1 MSDEPVGGRDYPRN
15 QEEFRRFFSTERA
28 CILFLARLRWPDGF
42 DCPACGHDR
51 YWLRGDGLFLCCEC
65 RRKTSP
71 TAGTVLDKTRL
82 PLSKWLQAIWYVT
95 EETGGVSALSL
106 QRALGLGSYETA
118 WAMLHKLRRAME
130 PTSGKLKGTVEV
142 DESFVGGNEPGVR
155 GRLSKTKAKVII
167 AIEKRGQGSGRVR
180 LRQIEDFRADTLC
193 GFVEEV
199 VEDGATVITDGL
211 GAYRSLPKRGY
222 DHIAH
227 NIKKAK
233 HPDGTK
239 MQAHELMPAV
249 HRASALLKRWIL
261 GTHQGAVSKELL
273 DYYLAEFAFRY
284 NRRMSRHRGLLFYRL
299 AEQAMATEPQPY
311 VELLTEP
318 ASKRRKRKVKAARAK
333 RAAGKVGKPKNVP
346 RIQPRR
352 PGGKTTKL
360 TDSPVTKRRFVVK
373 GRRGVS

>member
-28 CILFLARLRWPDGF
+28 CLLFLAHLRWRDGF
-42 DCPACGHDR
+42 ECPSCSHDR
-51 YWLRGDGLFLCCEC
+51 YWLRSDGRFLCCGC
-65 RRKTSP
+65 RRQTSP

-106 QRALGLGSYETA
+106 QRSLGLGSYETA

-130 PTSGKLKGTVEV
+130 PTSGKLEGTVEV

-155 GRLSKTKAKVII
+155 GRLSRTKAKVII
-167 AIEKRGQGSGRVR
+167 AIERRGQGSGRVR
-180 LRQIEDFRADTLC
+180 LRQIDDFRAETLC

-211 GAYRSLPKRGY
+211 AAYRSLPKRGY

-227 NIKKAK
+227 NIKGAK

-239 MQAHELMPAV
+239 IQAHELMPAV
-249 HRASALLKRWIL
+249 HRASALMKRWIL

-284 NRRMSRHRGLLFYRL
+284 NRRYSRHRGLLFYRL
-299 AEQAMATEPQPY
+299 AEQAMQTEPKPY
-311 VELLTEP
+311 VELLTPP
-318 ASKRRKRKVKAARAK
+318 ASKRRKRKVKAARKK
-333 RAAGKVGKPKNVP
+333 RAAGAVGKPVNVP
-346 RIQPRR
+346 RLQPRR
-352 PGGKTTKL
+352 PGGKITKL
-360 TDSPVTKRRFVVK
+360 TDSATAKRRFAVK
-373 GRRGVS
+373 GRRGL